1 MTDDRIVRETIVR
14 ESVFERHAG
23 RAVDQVGEQFAR
35 VRSPA
40 VGRAED
46 VKPLLDADDG
56 PPVEKGRHTVP
67 WPGIPSEPLHQGDVV
82 EFLMRNAGAQLVYQR
97 NLISPASV
105 QMIPVSRQFVD
116 LMALTSPGYEPIAT
130 ATTTMPGFRR

>member
-23 RAVDQVGEQFAR
+23 RAVDQ
-35 VRSPA
+35 
-40 VGRAED
+40 
-46 VKPLLDADDG
+46 
-56 PPVEKGRHTVP
+56 
-67 WPGIPSEPLHQGDVV
+67 PLHQGDVV

-105 QMIPVSRQFVD
+105 QMIPVSRQVVD